1 MTTDPTF
8 ETHDY
13 AIGGK
18 MIVGRAEISEYYR
31 LMMEDGDKTAIREVK
46 EKLARDMVLHM
57 IENRLVEFTH
67 RDDPITMRRRLMIRA
82 YLAPSEQVK
91 ILRLAKQL

>member
-1 MTTDPTF
+1 MTTDPIF
-8 ETHDY
+8 ETHEYD
-13 AIGGK
+13 IGGK
-18 MIVGRAEISEYYR
+18 MVVGRAEISEYYR

-67 RDDPITMRRRLMIRA
+67 RDDPITMRRQLLIRA